1 MNMKTKLFSKGLH
14 LAIQKVQGTALVLTL
29 VSTLTLSYMN
39 SFSAPKPAPSFKEVN
54 ITYKVDGV
62 TLNGYIVY
70 DQNKIG
76 KRPAVLVVP
85 EWWGMNDYT
94 KMRAKMLAELG
105 YIAMTVD
112 MYGNG
117 KIAADPKEALE
128 LATPFYKDPASAKR
142 RLEAAIGKIKEFQQ
156 CDAGNMAAIGYCFG
170 GSMVLNSA
178 KLGINLKGVVSFHGG
193 LAGVPANK
201 ELLKAKILVCHGG
214 SDKFVPQKDIDAFRQ
229 QLDSIGATYSFKT
242 YANATHA
249 FTNPNATRVGK
260 EFNMPIEYNADAD
273 RNSWSDMVL
282 FFEELF
288 KK

>member
-1 MNMKTKLFSKGLH
+1 MKTQLISKGLFLNLRH
-14 LAIQKVQGTALVLTL
+14 AKGFALVLSL
-29 VSTLTLSYMN
+29 VSTLTFSSMVL
-39 SFSAPKPAPSFKEVN
+39 FSAPKVGPSFKEVN

-70 DQNKIG
+70 DQNKTG

-85 EWWGMNDYT
+85 EWWGMNEYT

-128 LATPFYKDPASAKR
+128 LATPFYKDPESAKR
-142 RLEAAIGKIKEFQQ
+142 RLEAAMGKLKEFLQ

-170 GSMVLNSA
+170 GAMVLNSA

-193 LAGVPANK
+193 LAGVSAK
-201 ELLKAKILVCHGG
+201 KDLLKAKILVCHGG
-214 SDKFVPQKDIDAFRQ
+214 SDKFVPQKDIDAFKH
-229 QLDSIGATYSFKT
+229 QLDSIGATYTFKT

-249 FTNPNATRVGK
+249 FTNPNATKVGK
-260 EFNMPIEYNADAD
+260 EFNMPIEYNAEAD
-273 RNSWSDMVL
+273 LSSWSDMVL